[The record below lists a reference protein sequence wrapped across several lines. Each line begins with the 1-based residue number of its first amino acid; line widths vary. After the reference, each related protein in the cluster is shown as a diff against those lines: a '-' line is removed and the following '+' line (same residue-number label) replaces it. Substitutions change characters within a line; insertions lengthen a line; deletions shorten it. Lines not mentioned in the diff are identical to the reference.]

1 VISLAVLGQLLS
13 RPRAMLEADCM
24 TPQSLTEEPRPK
36 GAADALD
43 ALLAGNRRFVSGDP
57 HYGHEITAAAE
68 AAASGGQEPYA
79 VVIGCIDSR
88 VPLEAIFDQNF
99 GSMCVVRSGGTVL
112 DQAIVGSVEFAVT
125 QLNVPLVM
133 VLGHERCGAVSATV
147 DAVRTGEK
155 PSGALGYLVE
165 QITPAVEA
173 AGVDAPD
180 AVERAIR
187 EHIVATV
194 RQLRDEPELSA
205 APGVRIVG
213 AIYDL
218 DTGEVTLLT

>member
-1 VISLAVLGQLLS
+1 
-13 RPRAMLEADCM
+13 M
-24 TPQSLTEEPRPK
+24 TPQTPTEAPRPK
-36 GAADALD
+36 GADGALD
-43 ALLAGNRRFVSGDP
+43 ELLAGNRRFVSGHP

-68 AAASGGQEPYA
+68 AAASGTQEPYA

-99 GSMCVVRSGGTVL
+99 GSICVVRSGGTVL

-155 PSGALGYLVE
+155 PSGALGYLVD
-165 QITPAVEA
+165 QITPSVEA

-194 RQLRDEPELSA
+194 QQLSGEPELA
-205 APGVRIVG
+205 AAQGVRIVG

-218 DTGEVTLLT
+218 DTGEVTLLS